1 MEFNRNRYFLIGI
14 LLILL
19 GIQFR
24 LVHSVVLNE
33 TSTKALS
40 KITKDTQ
47 LASQDFATNLYMN
60 TAPSPKTTIQTPRW
74 LGYILLTAGGIMFL
88 HAMVLPPAPK
98 G

>member
-1 MEFNRNRYFLIGI
+1 MDFNRNRYFLIGI

-60 TAPSPKTTIQTPRW
+60 TAPSPKKTIQTPPW
-74 LGYILLTAGGIMFL
+74 LGYILLTAGGIIFL